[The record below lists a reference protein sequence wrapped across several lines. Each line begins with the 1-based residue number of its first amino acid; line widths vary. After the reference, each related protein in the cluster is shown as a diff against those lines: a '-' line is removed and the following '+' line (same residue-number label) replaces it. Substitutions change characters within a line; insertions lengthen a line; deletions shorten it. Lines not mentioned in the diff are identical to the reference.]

1 MPPPTDAYRVLVA
14 DRQAERRSL
23 TRRALEAGGLA
34 VCAEAKD
41 AHTAVAA
48 ALRERPDVCLLAVN
62 IEHGGIFATREIT
75 SLLPG
80 TAVVVVGPGERVDD
94 ALGALDAGAAGFL
107 PDEMNPDRMAR
118 TLRSVLSGEAALP
131 RRLVARLIEEFRRQG
146 QRTRLAR
153 ILRARGVELTRR
165 QWDVLELLAEGM
177 TSAEMAASL
186 SITQATVR
194 SHVATILRKLRVST
208 REAAVARF
216 KGAFRS
222 LNAQ

>member
-1 MPPPTDAYRVLVA
+1 
-14 DRQAERRSL
+14 
-23 TRRALEAGGLA
+23 
-34 VCAEAKD
+34 
-41 AHTAVAA
+41 
-48 ALRERPDVCLLAVN
+48 
-62 IEHGGIFATREIT
+62 
-75 SLLPG
+75 
-80 TAVVVVGPGERVDD
+80 
-94 ALGALDAGAAGFL
+94 
-107 PDEMNPDRMAR
+107 
-118 TLRSVLSGEAALP
+118 VLSGEAALP

-146 QRTRLAR
+146 QRARLAR

-194 SHVATILRKLRVST
+194 SHVATILQKLRVST
-208 REAAVARF
+208 REAAVARL